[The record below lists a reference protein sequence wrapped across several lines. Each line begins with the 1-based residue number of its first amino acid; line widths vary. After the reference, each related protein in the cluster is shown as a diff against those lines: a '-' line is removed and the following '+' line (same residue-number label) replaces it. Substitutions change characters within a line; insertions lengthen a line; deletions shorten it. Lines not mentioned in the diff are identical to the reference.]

1 MWKQDMFY
9 KPMFLKI
16 RFDDSQ
22 FISIYQGILNKTNL
36 INIEVYVSIL
46 ETFLFDNLT
55 SFSFSILSVNLV

>member
-1 MWKQDMFY
+1 
-9 KPMFLKI
+9 MFLKI
-16 RFDDSQ
+16 RFDDTQ

-55 SFSFSILSVNLV
+55 SLSFSILSVNLV